1 MLHPKKMADSMDNV
15 GPIALLLASDPAAPD
30 ARSLQ
35 AMLSFFDI
43 PWRSVSTGDVRDGRV
58 AGYAHPVVL
67 ASAQALVELLHA
79 GVGLASLCAS
89 AASVYVYGWKT
100 DDSCQALLREISGD
114 PQAAVRDIAPRALSV
129 SMADEEAIC
138 GPLSGV
144 TFNLE
149 PGSAGTVLHLR
160 PRDRRFASLAS
171 TPQGELFAALD
182 FAGVRFY
189 LDASPAILNIHQ
201 LCVSHFDVRES
212 FSGAVATVLFLRNAF
227 RDIWWQAPELN
238 ACLILDDLLLKERHG
253 YFRYADLLRMI
264 DRHRIAATV
273 AFIPWNWRLRD
284 QKAVELVR
292 YNADRISVCIHG
304 CDHGRNE
311 FAIRSV
317 AWLDARAR
325 TGKQR
330 MNRLL
335 METEIHHDDVQV
347 FPQGKFCPEA
357 GAVLKQNGLLAAV
370 NTEPAPL
377 DHELNCT
384 TIADQWG
391 IANLRYGGFPIF
403 SRRNIHGG
411 VENFAFDA
419 LLGKP
424 CFIAGHHDLFHSDG
438 AELIGFLEKLHSL
451 KWKLNWRTVES
462 AICRSYKVKERS
474 DATWVKMYAE
484 RLVLEN
490 SSNVSKNFSVVK
502 DEGDLAHF
510 KGLALD
516 GQPCEYH
523 HAGGQIQ
530 FTVKV
535 APHSQVSARCEY
547 LRTDSSPASDPIA
560 YRVKIALLR
569 HVCIMRDSWVA
580 RSVLVNRSTLLAMKW
595 AKQLSA
601 RRRHATL

>member
-1 MLHPKKMADSMDNV
+1 MDNV
-15 GPIALLLASDPAAPD
+15 GPIALHLASDPAAPD
-30 ARSLQ
+30 SRALQ

-43 PWRSVSTGDVRDGRV
+43 PWRSVRTGDVRDGRV
-58 AGYAHPVVL
+58 GGSAPGYAHPVVL
-67 ASAQALVELLHA
+67 ASAQALVELLHS

-89 AASVYVYGWKT
+89 AASVYVYGWRA

-114 PQAAVRDIAPRALSV
+114 SQASVRNIAPTALSV
-129 SMADEEAIC
+129 SMGDQEAIC

-160 PRDRRFASLAS
+160 ARDRQFTSIAS

-189 LDASPAILNIHQ
+189 LDASPEILNIHQ
-201 LCVSHFDVRES
+201 LSMSHFDVRKS
-212 FSGAVATVLFLRNAF
+212 FSGAVATVLYLRNAF
-227 RDIWWQAPELN
+227 RDIWWDAPELN
-238 ACLILDDLLLKERHG
+238 ACLIVDDLLLKERHG
-253 YFRYADLLRMI
+253 YFRYADLLRII

-273 AFIPWNWRLRD
+273 AFIPWNWRLRE
-284 QKAVELVR
+284 QKAVEVIR
-292 YNADRISVCIHG
+292 SNEDRISICIHG

-317 AWLDARAR
+317 AWLDARVR

-330 MNRLL
+330 MSRLL
-335 METEIHHDDVQV
+335 AETEIDHDDVQV

-377 DHELNCT
+377 DHNLNCT

-403 SRRNIHGG
+403 SRRTVHSG
-411 VENFAFDA
+411 VENFAFDG

-424 CFIAGHHDLFHSDG
+424 CFVAAHHDLFHSDG
-438 AELIGFLEKLHSL
+438 IELIGFLEKLHGL
-451 KWKLNWRTVES
+451 KWRLNWRTVES
-462 AICRSYKVKERS
+462 AICRSYQVKKRRG
-474 DATWVKMYAE
+474 DTWVKMYAE

-490 SSNVSKNFSVVK
+490 PSNVSKNFVVVK
-502 DEGDLAHF
+502 NEDDLASF
-510 KGLALD
+510 KGVALD
-516 GQPCEYH
+516 GQPCSYD
-523 HAGGQIQ
+523 HAGGQIR
-530 FTVKV
+530 FSVSV
-535 APHSQVSARCEY
+535 APRSQVSVKCEY
-547 LRTDSSPASDPIA
+547 LGTDSSPASDPIA

-569 HVCIMRDSWVA
+569 HVCVMRDSWVA
-580 RSVLVNRSTLLAMKW
+580 RSALVNRSTLLAVRW

-601 RRRHATL
+601 RRRHAAL